1 MPNMTLAAVAVQRRS
16 IAIALFRR
24 THLEEVLVRQ
34 LPTEAIKAG
43 NSLVGFLRQ
52 VLERHPIEVAAFE
65 VADDEGTRIHQYLQQ
80 VEDILRPAGVPLFKI
95 PQQELF
101 RSFAVSPLRRK
112 DPLRRI
118 VRSIWPIL
126 NSQEFGHAALD
137 AAALGLHV
145 QTERLF
151 TIKLPQQ

>member
-80 VEDILRPAGVPLFKI
+80 VEVGFVAAAVPVPARVVPEFCCVTAT
-95 PQQELF
+95 PQGP
-101 RSFAVSPLRRK
+101 SPQNR
-112 DPLRRI
+112 
-118 VRSIWPIL
+118 
-126 NSQEFGHAALD
+126 ALD
-137 AAALGLHV
+137 LANSEQPRVRPRCTGRRRTGSSRSNRTAFHH
-145 QTERLF
+145 
-151 TIKLPQQ
+151 